1 MAAKRKTSKKTTAKK
16 STAKKTTA
24 KKRSVENLSQAHGKE
39 EKFQPTTLD
48 QIWGDDGTGTYGTL
62 NENMYAN
69 EIDEMNMSD
78 LQTHASTVGII
89 PIDNR
94 QMLRERLLR
103 EFRKHVASYKKPIHE
118 PTPIT
123 KVDPEV
129 IKILSEGR

>member
-1 MAAKRKTSKKTTAKK
+1 MATKRK
-16 STAKKTTA
+16 TAKKTTA
-24 KKRSVENLSQAHGKE
+24 KRKSVKNLSQTHGKE
-39 EKFQPTTLD
+39 EKFEPTTLD
-48 QIWGDDGTGTYGTL
+48 QIWGDDGTSTYGTL
-62 NENMYAN
+62 NENAYTT
-69 EIDEMNMSD
+69 ELDEMNMSD

-118 PTPIT
+118 TESPRNLSS
-123 KVDPEV
+123 EA